1 MKQPHKHA
9 EVIKAWADGA
19 NVQYFDGITED
30 WHFVAS
36 PSWSLKESYRIE
48 PKRET
53 PKSTLS
59 YESICAIW
67 NKANQPPGCNE
78 FESTVTRALRSA
90 ADAAVREFITSG
102 EMVKY
107 FMNPINGFIT
117 EGNV

>member
-1 MKQPHKHA
+1 MSIESDIETHEA
-9 EVIKAWADGA
+9 IL
-19 NVQYFDGITED
+19 
-30 WHFVAS
+30 VA
-36 PSWSLKESYRIE
+36 LRK
-48 PKRET
+48 KLAQQNT
-53 PKSTLS
+53 LPKSTLN